1 MICAC
6 YPGEG
11 GKDSCSGDSGGP
23 LVCNENGNA
32 VLAGVVSWGT
42 RCGEPDYPGVYSRVT
57 HVLDWIKENM
67 VILDIEKSSEKLYAL
82 LVGKL
87 WTCNSLK
94 TTYWP
99 RHSHLYST

>member
-1 MICAC
+1 MHFKVLKKSRKYLESI
-6 YPGEG
+6 E
-11 GKDSCSGDSGGP
+11 
-23 LVCNENGNA
+23 E
-32 VLAGVVSWGT
+32 VLARIEKYWKTVEKHRKS
-42 RCGEPDYPGVYSRVT
+42 
-57 HVLDWIKENM
+57 
-67 VILDIEKSSEKLYAL
+67 IEKSSEKLYAL